1 MLQSGKCVGKP
12 PTQQVLQQA
21 PQLEL
26 QLLKRE
32 KQVMI
37 VESPSRTTRLLIVDD
52 HPLVRSGI
60 ISIITMEN
68 DLEVCGEAEDHAA
81 AMELVA
87 LHEPD
92 LVLVDLSL
100 KNSNGL
106 NLLKDIAQNHN
117 NVLTLAVSMHD
128 EYTYAVRC
136 LKAGAK
142 GYIMKQEGTEK
153 ILEAI
158 RCVLSGQTYL
168 SPTMTQATVEQLGAG
183 KAASGSNPVDALSN
197 RELELFQLTGQGK
210 EISEIA
216 QIMNISPRTV
226 EVHRSHIKKKL
237 GLRTSTDIFQ
247 MAYDWLRQN
256 GIQP

>member
-1 MLQSGKCVGKP
+1 
-12 PTQQVLQQA
+12 
-21 PQLEL
+21 
-26 QLLKRE
+26 
-32 KQVMI
+32 MI
-37 VESPSRTTRLLIVDD
+37 VESPIRTTRLLIVDD

-60 ISIITMEN
+60 ISIIQMEE
-68 DLEVCGEAEDHAA
+68 DLDVCGEAEDLTTAL
-81 AMELVA
+81 ELVQK
-87 LHEPD
+87 HSPD

-106 NLLKDIAQNHN
+106 NLLKDITQNHPD
-117 NVLTLAVSMHD
+117 VLTLAVSMHD

>member
-1 MLQSGKCVGKP
+1 
-12 PTQQVLQQA
+12 
-21 PQLEL
+21 
-26 QLLKRE
+26 
-32 KQVMI
+32 MI
-37 VESPSRTTRLLIVDD
+37 VESPRRTTRLLIVDD

-60 ISIITMEN
+60 TSLIQIEN
-68 DLEVCGEAEDHAA
+68 DLEVCGEAEDQTT
-81 AMELVA
+81 AMEKIAELQ
-87 LHEPD
+87 PD
-92 LVLVDLSL
+92 LVLVDISL

-106 NLLKDIAQNHN
+106 NLLKAISQNHPK
-117 NVLTLAVSMHD
+117 VMTLAVSMHD

-136 LKAGAK
+136 LKAGAR

-158 RCVLSGQTYL
+158 RCVLGGKTYL
-168 SPTMTQATVEQLGAG
+168 SEEMTQATVEQLGTGRAPT
-183 KAASGSNPVDALSN
+183 GSNPVDVLSN

-216 QIMNISPRTV
+216 QIMSISPRTV

>member
-1 MLQSGKCVGKP
+1 
-12 PTQQVLQQA
+12 
-21 PQLEL
+21 
-26 QLLKRE
+26 
-32 KQVMI
+32 MI

-60 ISIITMEN
+60 ISIIQMED
-68 DLEVCGEAEDHAA
+68 DLEICGEAEDQTT

-87 LHEPD
+87 KHSPD

-106 NLLKDIAQNHN
+106 NLLKGLSQNHPEI
-117 NVLTLAVSMHD
+117 LTLAVSMHD

-136 LKAGAK
+136 LKAGAR

-216 QIMNISPRTV
+216 QVMNISPRTV

>member
-1 MLQSGKCVGKP
+1 
-12 PTQQVLQQA
+12 
-21 PQLEL
+21 
-26 QLLKRE
+26 
-32 KQVMI
+32 MI
-37 VESPSRTTRLLIVDD
+37 VESPIRTTRLLIVDD

-60 ISIITMEN
+60 ISIIQMEE
-68 DLEVCGEAEDHAA
+68 DLDVCGEAEDLTTAL
-81 AMELVA
+81 ELVQK
-87 LHEPD
+87 HTPD

-106 NLLKDIAQNHN
+106 NLLKDITQNHPD
-117 NVLTLAVSMHD
+117 VLTLAVSMHD

>member
-1 MLQSGKCVGKP
+1 
-12 PTQQVLQQA
+12 
-21 PQLEL
+21 
-26 QLLKRE
+26 
-32 KQVMI
+32 MI
-37 VESPSRTTRLLIVDD
+37 SHYQGEQKVTTVDSPVQTTRLLIVDD

-60 ISIITMEN
+60 KAIMQMEP
-68 DLEVCGEAEDHAA
+68 DLEVCGEAEDHHS
-81 AMELVA
+81 A
-87 LHEPD
+87 LEAIGSLHPD
-92 LVLVDLSL
+92 LALVDISL

-106 NLLKDIAQNHN
+106 NLLKDIAMQYPE
-117 NVLTLAVSMHD
+117 VMTLAVSMHD
-128 EYTYAVRC
+128 EYTYAIRC

-153 ILEAI
+153 IRDAI
-158 RCVLSGQTYL
+158 RCVLGGKTYL
-168 SPTMTQATVEQLGAG
+168 SEEMTQSAVEHFGPG
-183 KAASGSNPVDALSN
+183 RPVPGSSPVEALSN

-216 QIMNISPRTV
+216 DIMNISPRTV

-256 GIQP
+256 GMQP

>member
-1 MLQSGKCVGKP
+1 MNVDTSN
-12 PTQQVLQQA
+12 TQT
-21 PQLEL
+21 
-26 QLLKRE
+26 K
-32 KQVMI
+32 
-37 VESPSRTTRLLIVDD
+37 LLIVDD

-60 ISIITMEN
+60 RAIVQMEP
-68 DLEVCGEAEDHAA
+68 DLEVCSEAEDHTS
-81 AMELVA
+81 AMEA
-87 LHEPD
+87 IMRDKPD
-92 LVLVDLSL
+92 MVLVDISL

-106 NLLKDIAQNHN
+106 NLLKDITQNYP

-128 EYTYAVRC
+128 EYTYAIRC

-153 ILEAI
+153 IRNAI
-158 RCVLSGQTYL
+158 RCVLSGKTYL
-168 SPTMTQATVEQLGAG
+168 SPDMTQNAVEQLGPG
-183 KAASGSNPVDALSN
+183 KAAAGASPVDALSN

-216 QIMNISPRTV
+216 DIMNISPRTV

-247 MAYDWLRQN
+247 MAYEWLRQT
-256 GIQP
+256 GMQP